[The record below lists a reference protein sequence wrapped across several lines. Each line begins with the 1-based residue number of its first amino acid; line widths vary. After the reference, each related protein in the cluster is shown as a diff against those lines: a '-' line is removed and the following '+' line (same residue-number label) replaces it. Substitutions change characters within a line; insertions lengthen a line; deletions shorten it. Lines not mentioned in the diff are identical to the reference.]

1 MRTSLIAISLT
12 LGFLAGFVGLGAGC
26 GGGGSAQGGG
36 SLDCAYLASA
46 DNCWKTTASAATSCL
61 PDPSETGTLS
71 ADGKT
76 CTYASGEVVTFTPPL
91 VLPLPTNGSANWNF
105 TVTTASGAT
114 CLAFQ
119 DSSSGGLTLTVQG
132 QTVKETN
139 PGGLSVGLTCPDGT
153 SHTNSNGLSLLNCGA
168 DGGYI
173 SLPGDSLSS
182 TDTAVFFSLLSTGSS
197 SFGEPVFNCQTAP

>member
-1 MRTSLIAISLT
+1 VRTSPNLLSLT
-12 LGFLAGFVGLGAGC
+12 LGFLCLGAGC
-26 GGGGSAQGGG
+26 GGGSSAAQVGGT
-36 SLDCAYLASA
+36 LTCDYLASA

-91 VLPLPTNGSANWNF
+91 VLPLPTNGTMTWNF

-114 CLAFQ
+114 CLALQ
-119 DSSSGGLTLTVQG
+119 DSGTGGITLTVQG

-139 PGGLSVGLTCPDGT
+139 PGGLSVSLSCPGGT
-153 SHTNSNGLSLLNCGA
+153 TYTNSNGLSLLNCG
-168 DGGYI
+168 DGGYVA
-173 SLPGDSLSS
+173 LPGDAWSN
-182 TDTAVFFSLLSTGSS
+182 TGTAVSFSLVSTGSS
-197 SFGEPVFNCQTAP
+197 TFGQPVFDCQTAP